1 MPWAARGDPSRT
13 RAVTVPASE
22 GIGRRSMPASGPRL
36 PPGASDP
43 RPVGGGDIN
52 EAYRVTLADGRE
64 AFVKTRREPIPGE
77 YAAEAVGLAWL
88 AEPGQVRTPAVLDQ
102 DESYLALQWIERGS
116 LSADGAEQLGRGL
129 AATHLAGARE
139 VGAPPGA
146 PRDTGFGSLR
156 LPNDPAPDL
165 PSFYGEQRLM
175 PLLAL
180 AGQRG
185 AISEAGAR
193 AVEAVCERLEEL
205 CGPPQPPA
213 RLHRGLWAGNV
224 MAGAHGR
231 AWLIDPSA
239 YGGQR
244 GGGLTARRRVRA
256 PSGRH

>member
-1 MPWAARGDPSRT
+1 
-13 RAVTVPASE
+13 
-22 GIGRRSMPASGPRL
+22 MPACGPRL

-116 LSADGAEQLGRGL
+116 LSADGAEEFGRGL
-129 AATHLAGARE
+129 AATHLAGAQE
-139 VGAPPGA
+139 FGAPPGA

-156 LPNDPAPDL
+156 LPNDPAPDW

-193 AVEAVCERLEEL
+193 AVEAVCERLGGL
-205 CGPPQPPA
+205 LAPPPPPA
-213 RLHRGLWAGNV
+213 RPPAGPWAGEGA
-224 MAGAHGR
+224 AGADGGAGAIGPPPHGR
-231 AWLIDPSA
+231 RP
-239 YGGQR
+239 R
-244 GGGLTARRRVRA
+244 GGPGEARPLPPALGGPPR
-256 PSGRH
+256 